1 VKGLGA
7 RLILRA
13 LADDLAVVHVQLA
26 WVHGSPARDGAH
38 VEVLNPME
46 VGQSEG
52 ELFALF
58 GRDKVIDVDGMN
70 GLITGL
76 IATTVA

>member
-26 WVHGSPARDGAH
+26 WVHGAPARDGAH